1 MENFNAAKTLLDE
14 PFELTIKGRFFFK
27 ERTFK
32 FKVRAIKVYTVIAM
46 SKWTELLEMPEDDQ
60 DLMTHIGKN
69 GKNMCKVIACAL
81 LNNSNKIKWFSRILS
96 NVLLKSIDGHQL
108 LEIYMQIIPRISI
121 NSFFLGMV
129 YMKGQSVMKEMV
141 ETSKKME
148 AELKEGKHSGE
159 QSAES

>member
-1 MENFNAAKTLLDE
+1 
-14 PFELTIKGRFFFK
+14 
-27 ERTFK
+27 
-32 FKVRAIKVYTVIAM
+32 M